1 MLTNNYT
8 TMNRHMFLG
17 NSSQVFVGTTG
28 NNATLTAAQFNYES
42 ALGKYMRYGRCANIP
57 TSIVGS
63 YQTNYAGVFFGSG
76 TTPPS
81 KTDYTLEAPI
91 TSGLSVDNPSAL
103 IEQHYDNGQYVFIS
117 NFVLTNTSNNDIS
130 VSEMGLIV
138 PLYGYK
144 SVNGGNVT
152 SVTDWSFALMERTV
166 LDEPV
171 IILPSESKLITYK
184 IIFNQ
189 L

>member
-1 MLTNNYT
+1 MFTNNYT
-8 TMNRHMFLG
+8 TMNKYMFLG
-17 NSSQVFVGTTG
+17 NSSQTFVSTTG
-28 NNATLTAAQFNYES
+28 SNATLTAAQFNYES
-42 ALGKYMRYGRCANIP
+42 ALGKHMRYGRCTSIP
-57 TSIVGS
+57 TSVVGS
-63 YQTNYAGVFFGSG
+63 YHTSYSGVFFGSG

-81 KTDYTLEAPI
+81 KTDYTLEIPI
-91 TSGLSVDNPSAL
+91 TSGLNVDNPSTL
-103 IEQHYDNGQYVFIS
+103 IEQSYGNGQYAFIS
-117 NFVLTNTSNNDIS
+117 NFVLTNTSNDNIS

-138 PLYGYK
+138 PLYGYN

-152 SVTDWSFALMERTV
+152 SVTNWSFALMERTV

-171 IILPSESKLITYK
+171 VILPSESKLITYK